1 MTPQS
6 LMCFYFETFAI
17 FLIKII
23 IFLILCFLFIYFG
36 NFDVILHVLIFTEF
50 LKRSVI
56 RGGRYFLIFQLKICL
71 LFMLKKTY
79 YLCLKLNKSQPRY
92 AYKCCVYKKECTC
105 IRHKYTEHKPFWY
118 LITLAYFVV
127 SRNANIIVYE
137 KQTKLP
143 PRTLK
148 CTLRKEN
155 FAKKKNENLRK
166 EFLQLFVE
174 TSPDKL
180 SLLSE
185 VKMTSLRIKL
195 IN

>member
-1 MTPQS
+1 M
-6 LMCFYFETFAI
+6 LLLWDICNLFNKNYYFFNTLFLVYLFWKFWRDFA
-17 FLIKII
+17 
-23 IFLILCFLFIYFG
+23 CS
-36 NFDVILHVLIFTEF
+36 HFTEF
-50 LKRSVI
+50 LKRSVV
-56 RGGRYFLIFQLKICL
+56 RGGRSFLIFQLKIYL

-155 FAKKKNENLRK
+155 FAKKKNANLRK